1 MQKFRIKSLND
12 NKLFN
17 MDRRVFEGDILVE
30 RSFELVGMG
39 ETGRCGAGFVMTN
52 PVSAS

>member
-1 MQKFRIKSLND
+1 
-12 NKLFN
+12 

-39 ETGRCGAGFVMTN
+39 ETGRVGAGAIFLN
-52 PVSAS
+52 PVGA

>member
-1 MQKFRIKSLND
+1 
-12 NKLFN
+12 

-39 ETGRCGAGFVMTN
+39 ETGRCGAGAVLLN
-52 PVSAS
+52 PVGAV

>member
-1 MQKFRIKSLND
+1 
-12 NKLFN
+12 

-39 ETGRCGAGFVMTN
+39 ETGKVGAGFIFQS
-52 PVSAS
+52 PVATGA